1 MNRALFI
8 TVVDMYDKNGNGG
21 VKGSQRNYELIE
33 RIYGEENTIL
43 VTFPRREYTCPPDGA
58 IYFERTQNNIQH
70 LLAALLG
77 CKVYFPWQEKRIKKF
92 IDEQNVDL
100 LFIDS
105 SMLGR
110 LARLKG
116 KYRTIVFFHN
126 VEANYAYNKVRN
138 EGLKFLPS
146 YWASK
151 LNERYAMKYADK
163 VVSLNERDARELEV
177 LYGRKVDFILP
188 VTLSDRFDK
197 ERKKTIKKTN
207 RLLFVGAY
215 MPQNIISIEWFIN
228 EVLLHMDGVGIDI
241 VGKGFEKKK
250 NEYEQLGDINVIGT
264 VDDLDSQYYSHSI
277 VVLPIQYG
285 AGMKIKTAEAMM
297 YGMTI
302 IASDE
307 ALEGYEVDEI
317 SGVYRCNKPEEYISA
332 INKVIN
338 KQNEDD
344 NEVRK
349 RFLEKYETS
358 KVVKEFKRFIYY

>member
-8 TVVDMYDKNGNGG
+8 TVVDMYDNNGNGG
-21 VKGSQRNYELIE
+21 VKGSQRNYELIQ

-43 VTFPRREYTCPPDGA
+43 VTFPRKEYTCPPEGA
-58 IYFERTQNNIQH
+58 IYFERTQSNMQH
-70 LLAALLG
+70 LIAALLG
-77 CKVYFPWQEKRIKKF
+77 CKVYFPWKEKRIKEF
-92 IDEQNVDL
+92 IDEQKVNL

-110 LARLKG
+110 LTRLKG
-116 KYRTIVFFHN
+116 EYRTVVFFHN

-151 LNERYAMKYADK
+151 LNEKYAMKFADK
-163 VVSLNERDARELEV
+163 VVSLNERDARELEA
-177 LYGRKVDFILP
+177 LYGRKADFILP
-188 VTLSDRFDK
+188 VTLSDKFDI
-197 ERKKTIKKTN
+197 ERKMNTPKTD

-215 MPQNIISIEWFIN
+215 MPQNVVSIEWFIK
-228 EVLLHMDGVGIDI
+228 EVLLYIDGVGIDI
-241 VGKGFEKKK
+241 VGKGFEEKK

-307 ALEGYEVDEI
+307 ALEGYEVNEI
-317 SGVYRCNKPEEYISA
+317 EGVYRCNKPEEYITA
-332 INKVIN
+332 INKVMN
-338 KQNEDD
+338 KQDESYK
-344 NEVRK
+344 EVRE

-358 KVVKEFKRFIYY
+358 KVIKEFKRFIYY